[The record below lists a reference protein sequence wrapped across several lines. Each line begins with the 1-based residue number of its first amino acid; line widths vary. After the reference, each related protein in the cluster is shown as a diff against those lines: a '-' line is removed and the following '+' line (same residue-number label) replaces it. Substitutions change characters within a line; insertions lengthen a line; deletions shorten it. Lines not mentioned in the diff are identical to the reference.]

1 MSHPD
6 IDKRIALAYAELS
19 EALLA
24 KLGYEDGVSTSLP
37 QPVVNNVAPAP
48 QTAQAQPVQT
58 DFPGNCPVHNKPFT
72 TVKANGEP
80 AKRAFC
86 KTKIGEGW
94 CDEKG
99 PWLQPKS

>member
-1 MSHPD
+1 MTND
-6 IDKRIALAYAELS
+6 QIKRIALALDELS
-19 EALLA
+19 QAYLA
-24 KLGYEDGVSTSLP
+24 TLDDGVSSTPPYAQP
-37 QPVVNNVAPAP
+37 QAAP
-48 QTAQAQPVQT
+48 QTAQAQPVQPAAQT
-58 DFPGNCPVHNKPFT
+58 AFPGNCPVHNIPFT

-99 PWLQPKS
+99 PWLNSR